1 LQPWRVKRWCIPE
14 RDAARFVAQMEEV
27 LDVYA
32 LPPDERRPL
41 VCMDEAAKQLLGD
54 AVDPLPMAPGAP
66 KREVT
71 FPNPDWRVS
80 VPHRG

>member
-1 LQPWRVKRWCIPE
+1 VKRWCIPE

-41 VCMDEAAKQLLGD
+41 VCMDEAAKQFD
-54 AVDPLPMAPGAP
+54 LPHE
-66 KREVT
+66 KRA
-71 FPNPDWRVS
+71 RRGS
-80 VPHRG
+80 V